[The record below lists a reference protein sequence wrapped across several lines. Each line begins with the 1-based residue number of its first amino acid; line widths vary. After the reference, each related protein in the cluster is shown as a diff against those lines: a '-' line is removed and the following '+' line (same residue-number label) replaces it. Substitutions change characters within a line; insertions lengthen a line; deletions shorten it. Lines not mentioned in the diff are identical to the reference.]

1 VLTFDGPAGPLAAL
15 LDLPAAD
22 RGTHAAL
29 FCHPH
34 PQYGGTMHSKVVYR
48 AARAA
53 RDLGIPTLRF
63 NFRGTGGS
71 AGTFD
76 DGRGEAEDARSALD
90 FLSERFPGRALIAGG
105 YSFGSWVAMRVGAA
119 DERVSALI
127 GIGTATTVFGT
138 EFLQA
143 IAKPALFVQGTADR
157 LGPIAELE
165 AALAARAGAAPA
177 RTRIASIE
185 GAEHL
190 FIGHETEVYA
200 AVREFLAEFIAGSV
214 PGRPTGPTEGSMAS
228 T

>member
-1 VLTFDGPAGPLAAL
+1 MLTFDGPAGPLVAL

-34 PQYGGTMHSKVVYR
+34 PQYGGTMHNKVMYR
-48 AARAA
+48 AGRAA

-71 AGTFD
+71 AGIFD
-76 DGRGEAEDARSALD
+76 GGRGEAEDARSALD
-90 FLSERFPGRALIAGG
+90 FLSQRFPGRALIAGG
-105 YSFGSWVAMRVGAA
+105 YSFGSWVAVRVGAA
-119 DERVSALI
+119 DERVTALI
-127 GIGTATTVFGT
+127 AIGTATTIFGT

-143 IAKPALFVQGTADR
+143 IAKPALFVQGTVDR

-165 AALAARAGAAPA
+165 AALAGVPA
-177 RTRIASIE
+177 RTRIARIE

-190 FIGHETEVYA
+190 FIGHEMEVYA
-200 AVREFLAEFIAGSV
+200 AVREFLSEMVSGSG
-214 PGRPTGPTEGSMAS
+214 PGSGLGQPMEGKETS

>member
-1 VLTFDGPAGPLAAL
+1 MLTLPGPAGPLAAL

-48 AARAA
+48 IARAA

-63 NFRGTGGS
+63 NFRGAGGS

-76 DGRGEAEDARSALD
+76 DGRGEAEDARAALD
-90 FLSERFPGRALIAGG
+90 FLSQRFPGRELIAGG
-105 YSFGSWVAMRVGAA
+105 YSFGSWVALRVGA
-119 DERVSALI
+119 DDDRVTTLVAI
-127 GIGTATTVFGT
+127 GFPTTVFGT
-138 EFLQA
+138 EVVRA
-143 IAKPALFVQGTADR
+143 IAKPALVVQGGADR

-165 AALAARAGAAPA
+165 AALAESPAGAAG
-177 RTRIASIE
+177 RTRVTSID

-190 FIGHETEVYA
+190 FTGHELEVYA
-200 AVREFLAEFIAGSV
+200 AVREFLAEHILGPTAGSI
-214 PGRPTGPTEGSMAS
+214 AS
-228 T
+228 P

>member
-1 VLTFDGPAGPLAAL
+1 
-15 LDLPAAD
+15 
-22 RGTHAAL
+22 
-29 FCHPH
+29 
-34 PQYGGTMHSKVVYR
+34 MHSKVVYR

-76 DGRGEAEDARSALD
+76 GGRGEAEDARSALD
-90 FLSERFPGRALIAGG
+90 FLSQRFPGRALIAGG

-119 DERVSALI
+119 DERVTALI

-138 EFLQA
+138 EFLQS

-157 LGPIAELE
+157 FGPIAELE
-165 AALAARAGAAPA
+165 AALARVPA
-177 RTRIASIE
+177 RTRIARIE

-190 FIGHETEVYA
+190 FIGHELEVYA
-200 AVREFLAEFIAGSV
+200 AVREFLSELVSGPGSGLGQ
-214 PGRPTGPTEGSMAS
+214 PMEGKETS